1 MLFVRLA
8 VMFSLATCVAAS
20 ALTEEAAAQGYVPG
34 YQPYPQQPAPLPP
47 QPQPQYQPQ
56 PQPQYQ
62 PQPQPQAGYY
72 PPAPGQPG
80 YGQYPAPG
88 YPQPGYPYGAPAPEP
103 MVSSVAGLIQLSL
116 GTSFLQYMSHT
127 YAYDG
132 GVSEDVST
140 TNWGFANNP
149 ILLEGGYGLTPNII
163 IGGQLKLGGQ
173 SDSDGVE
180 GGTTAKRSTFDFWLG
195 PKIDYQF
202 MPTSKFN
209 PFAGAVIAV
218 ALDSQN
224 FEGASKTSLTTFNF
238 LARGGFRYFVLEQ
251 LSIDPVF
258 TIGYGF
264 GSGSRE
270 NSPSPSAATTS
281 AGLATKTT
289 FSQHALQVGLGVSVS
304 LWLH

>member
-8 VMFSLATCVAAS
+8 VLFSFATGVAS
-20 ALTEEAAAQGYVPG
+20 AWTQGVSAQGYAPG
-34 YQPYPQQPAPLPP
+34 YQPYPQQQAPLPP

-56 PQPQYQ
+56 LQ
-62 PQPQPQAGYY
+62 PQPEPQPGYY

-88 YPQPGYPYGAPAPEP
+88 YPQPQPGYPYGMPGAEP

-116 GTSFLQYMSHT
+116 GTSFVQYMAHT

-132 GVSEDVST
+132 GASEDVST

-149 ILLEGGYGLTPNII
+149 VLLEGGYGLTPNII
-163 IGGQLKLGGQ
+163 IGGQFKLGGQ
-173 SDSDGVE
+173 SDSDGIE

-202 MPTSKFN
+202 LPTSKFN
-209 PFAGAVIAV
+209 PFVGAILAV
-218 ALDSQN
+218 ALDSVN

-238 LARGGFRYFVLEQ
+238 IARGGFRYFILDQ
-251 LSIDPVF
+251 LSIDPVLSL
-258 TIGYGF
+258 GYGI
-264 GSGSRE
+264 GSGSISIE
-270 NSPSPSAATTS
+270 PNPSAVTTS
-281 AGLATKTT
+281 GTFATKTT